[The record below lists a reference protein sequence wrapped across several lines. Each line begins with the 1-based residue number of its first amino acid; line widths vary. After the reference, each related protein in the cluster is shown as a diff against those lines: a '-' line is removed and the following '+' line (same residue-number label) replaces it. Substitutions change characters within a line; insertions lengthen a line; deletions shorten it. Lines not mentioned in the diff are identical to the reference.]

1 MDPNFDTA
9 AELVAQLGLLAAL
22 VLALL
27 LSIDGYRWLR
37 RRLDLRAERRNKAL
51 AAQQSRAL
59 ERSRR

>member
-9 AELVAQLGLLAAL
+9 AELVALLGLLAAL

-27 LSIDGYRWLR
+27 LSIDGFRWLR
-37 RRLDLRAERRNKAL
+37 HRLDLRAERQAKA
-51 AAQQSRAL
+51 AAAKQSHAL